1 MQILGIA
8 SVPALL
14 VTIALAGWLWNRATR
29 LGAEKIAAEE
39 RLADVTAR
47 VSELGADRADMA
59 GRLAEA
65 QARLEAAS
73 AAKAGAESRQNELAL
88 QLEKAQAAAAAA
100 EAAREGA
107 DRRRIDHER
116 LAALAE
122 QKLAEQEKR
131 LVDFEQ
137 VARQMTEAAKAATL
151 EAGKLLNGQLL
162 ENHKREAE
170 VQKKD
175 TEATVRKTTEAMFQQ
190 MATVTETLTRLHH
203 DVDESRRDYQVIQ
216 RTLSSPGEA
225 GRHNEINLENILKH
239 FGLHPERDFFVQY
252 DTRDDDDKRL
262 RPDAVLFLPGDAA
275 LVIDAKSSKF
285 IREAAAAEGTDEAE
299 AALARLASR
308 MNLHLA
314 ALSGKNYREAVALEY
329 QRSGRGGNLR
339 QTISVMFLPTEGA
352 IERVLRADPD
362 FSAKALKCQIT
373 LAGPRTLDG
382 IIVLAKSQ
390 IALARQA
397 DNYEAIV
404 KTMGLLLDS
413 IGVLTSNLDKVGD
426 GILKAAKGYEAV
438 VKTVNGNLFS
448 RTTKLLALGVKPKS
462 QGSQPQ
468 KIPSFMTRKDEASDI
483 IDAEAEEIA
492 GTPLL
497 SDKTEAP

>member
-1 MQILGIA
+1 MQILAIA
-8 SVPALL
+8 
-14 VTIALAGWLWNRATR
+14 TILALAAVAVWAWNRSTR
-29 LGAEKIAAEE
+29 LTAEKAAAEE
-39 RLADVTAR
+39 RLAELTSR
-47 VSELGADRADMA
+47 VSEFGSERADIA
-59 GRLAEA
+59 ARLTDV
-65 QARLEAAS
+65 QARLEAAVS
-73 AAKAGAESRQNELAL
+73 ARAAAETRQNELAL
-88 QLEKAQAAAAAA
+88 QLERAQAAVAAA
-100 EAAREGA
+100 EAARESA

-131 LVDFEQ
+131 LADFEQ
-137 VARQMTEAAKAATL
+137 IAKQMTEAAKAATL

-162 ENHKREAE
+162 ENHKREVEA
-170 VQKKD
+170 QKKD
-175 TEATVRKTTEAMFQQ
+175 IDERVGKTTEVMFQQ
-190 MATVTETLTRLHH
+190 ITSITETLTHLHR
-203 DVDESRRDYQVIQ
+203 DVGESRKDYQLIQ

-239 FGLHPERDFFVQY
+239 FGLHPDRDFVVQY

-285 IREAAAAEGTDEAE
+285 IREAAAVEGTEE
-299 AALARLASR
+299 AAAALSRLASR
-308 MNLHLA
+308 MNLHLS
-314 ALSGKNYREAVALEY
+314 ALSAKNYREAVSLEY
-329 QRSGRGGNLR
+329 QRSGRGGVLR

-352 IERVLRADPD
+352 IERVLQADPD
-362 FSAKALKCQIT
+362 FSAKALKAQIT

-397 DNYEAIV
+397 DNYETIV

-413 IGVLTSNLDKVGD
+413 IGVLTANLDRVGD
-426 GILKAAKGYEAV
+426 GIFKAAKAYEAV

-448 RTTKLLALGVKPKS
+448 RTTKLLALGIKPKS
-462 QGSQPQ
+462 QGSHPQ
-468 KIPSFMTRKDEASDI
+468 KVPSFLTRKDEASDI

-492 GTPLL
+492 ATPLL
-497 SDKTEAP
+497 PDRDDAP